1 MLTLCPHLT
10 VTQAAEN
17 GLAQAM
23 FNLGTM
29 CALGQGAE
37 QDVAAAAEWYKL
49 AAEKGLPGAQFA
61 YANYLLTGQGV
72 EKDEE
77 QAFIW
82 AEAAALQGHAKAQE
96 ALPFYRQ
103 SAGK

>member
-1 MLTLCPHLT
+1 
-10 VTQAAEN
+10 
-17 GLAQAM
+17 M

-72 EKDEE
+72 EKEICWT
-77 QAFIW
+77 ATAPSSKL
-82 AEAAALQGHAKAQE
+82 AEAPVCEPHHSRRRHRIARLDG
-96 ALPFYRQ
+96 LV
-103 SAGK
+103 

>member
-1 MLTLCPHLT
+1 
-10 VTQAAEN
+10 
-17 GLAQAM
+17 M

-49 AAEKGLPGAQFA
+49 AAEKELPGAQFA